1 MPLEVAMEP
10 RGRAE
15 GDDPG
20 VEGAFRR
27 RDALVARLRE
37 RLPAVLA
44 DEPVQL
50 AYLYGSEAAG
60 LPTPLSDVDVA
71 LVAGQALRPL
81 GRLKLILRL
90 QVALADCCD
99 IPNADVRLIDEAP
112 LVFRGRVLTDGILVY
127 ARDEAF
133 RVEFETRTRMLY
145 FDYLPIH
152 REMQK
157 AFFQDI
163 RERGLHG
170 RP

>member
-1 MPLEVAMEP
+1 MEP
-10 RGRAE
+10 RDRAA
-15 GDDPG
+15 GDNPG
-20 VEGAFRR
+20 VKGASQQR
-27 RDALVARLRE
+27 RDELVARLRE

-50 AYLYGSEAAG
+50 AYLYGSTVTG
-60 LPTPLSDVDVA
+60 LATPLSDVDVA

-81 GRLKLILRL
+81 VRLKLILRL

-99 IPNADVRLIDEAP
+99 IPNGDVRLIDEAP

-133 RVEFETRTRMLY
+133 RVEFETTTRMLY

-152 REMQK
+152 REMQE
-157 AFFQDI
+157 AFFQDV